1 MLGILYIWTSVLHYQ
16 VTAKCTHLAE
26 QEVICIQ
33 QQTHPTSSSAA
44 PQIIYMTDGT
54 SKKPSVGKRE
64 GYAFVI
70 GVGQVITTDKMNEGL
85 VHWFIVSLAVDLI
98 QSILFASTLSAVE

>member
-1 MLGILYIWTSVLHYQ
+1 MLGILYIWNSVLHYQ
-16 VTAKCTHLAE
+16 IAAICTHLAE
-26 QEVICIQ
+26 QEVICI

-44 PQIIYMTDGT
+44 PQIICMTDGT

-64 GYAFVI
+64 GYAFVT

-85 VHWFIVSLAVDLI
+85 VHRFIVSLAVELI
-98 QSILFASTLSAVE
+98 QSPFSLPVPCQP